1 LSQLNWSSPLTK
13 LSKTK
18 SKSIDALINSGH
30 ETIWDLL
37 SIFPLKTES
46 IPPVRQFQYAEPMS
60 LFKGVG
66 KVLSLQERPN
76 FKNKGRGGVP
86 LINVNLIVQD
96 NYSSATLSLK
106 WFNLYPTQAKMIREH
121 NQVHFLG
128 SVSEYQGIMQVMSPD
143 VTAITDEDIGRDIN
157 NWDTFQVSK
166 NVENIKVSYPTVSGV
181 SPHHVKGIMKK
192 IPTYLWECIED
203 TIPRDILIERDL
215 YSLEKVYLIIHGK
228 CSSSLI
234 CQENLYKCHERLLYN
249 ELINNQVK
257 LFARKASLEEKK
269 GIILKSDPDFLNKN
283 TKLFPYNLTEDQI
296 ESVQDIVRD
305 FTLGSP
311 MMRLIQGDVGCGKT
325 TVALLTALFVSQQ
338 GYQVAIMCPTE
349 SLAYQHYTTFS
360 ETLSGVASCSI
371 LVSGLDKK
379 TKDINLSEINKGKAQ
394 IVIGTHSL
402 IQKNVHFKKLAYVI
416 IDEQHKFGVQ
426 QRIELVSKGAG
437 VHCAL
442 MTATPIPRSLRLTQ
456 YGDLS
461 ISIIKNIPSGRK
473 GTQTKIVN
481 SKTYSKYLSFL
492 KTRIEMGEQAY
503 VVVPA
508 VLENEEQD
516 MLNLEFVL
524 KKYKEYFPDLTIKGL
539 HGKMKSDEKK
549 VTFDQFKEKSI
560 NILISTSVIEVG
572 INNLNA
578 TVMAILSPERFG
590 LSSLHQMRGRVGRG
604 KKPGFCFLVND
615 KEISEMSQNRLK
627 VIEQNTDGFIIA
639 DEDLKARGEGDLFGK
654 EQSGSKIASLLVNV
668 IERPDILEWAD
679 QDAQLLKRNF
689 TPMYQRILKS
699 FSNVSE
705 VTKTI

>member
-1 LSQLNWSSPLTK
+1 MSQINWSTPLTK

-18 SKSIDALINSGH
+18 SKSIQTLFDNGH
-30 ETIWDLL
+30 KTVWDLL
-37 SIFPLKTES
+37 SIFPLKTEPV
-46 IPPVRQFQYAEPMS
+46 PPVRPFQYATTMS

-66 KVLSLQERPN
+66 KIISVQEKPN

-86 LINVNLIVQD
+86 LINMNLVVQD
-96 NYSSATLSLK
+96 NYSSTTLFLK
-106 WFNLYPTQAKMIREH
+106 WFNLYPAQSQKVRNHKYIS
-121 NQVHFLG
+121 FLG
-128 SVSEYQGIMQVMSPD
+128 SISEYQGIKQVMSPD
-143 VTAITDEDIGRDIN
+143 ITDLTKEEMARDIDSWNNPEDIN
-157 NWDTFQVSK
+157 
-166 NVENIKVSYPTVSGV
+166 NIKVSYPTVSSV
-181 SPHHVKGIMKK
+181 SPHHVKGILNK
-192 IPTYLWECIED
+192 IPSQLWNEIVDPLPKNLLKKRE
-203 TIPRDILIERDL
+203 LF
-215 YSLEKVYLIIHGK
+215 SLEESYRIIHGK
-228 CSSSLI
+228 CSGVTL
-234 CQENLYKCHERLLYN
+234 CQENLYKSHERLLYN

-257 LFARKASLEEKK
+257 LFARKLSLKQK
-269 GIILKSDPDFLNKN
+269 TGIILKENKN
-283 TKLFPYNLTEDQI
+283 FIKTYKDLFPYELTSDQLKAT
-296 ESVQDIVRD
+296 QDILHD
-305 FTLGSP
+305 FTIGSP

-325 TVALLTALFVSQQ
+325 TVALLTSLFTCIQ
-338 GYQVAIMCPTE
+338 GHQVAIMCPTE
-349 SLAYQHYTTFS
+349 SLAYQHFTTFQ
-360 ETLSGVASCSI
+360 EILSDKLECRL
-371 LVSGLDKK
+371 LVSGLEKK
-379 TKDINLSEINKGKAQ
+379 EKEKTIKDIANGKAQ
-394 IVIGTHSL
+394 IIIGTHAL
-402 IQKNVHFKKLAYVI
+402 IQKNILFKSLAYVV

-426 QRIELVSKGAG
+426 QRIDLVSKGEG

-481 SKTYSKYLSFL
+481 SKTYAKYLSFV

-524 KKYKEYFPDLTIKGL
+524 KKYNDYYPNLNIIGL

-549 VTFDQFKEKSI
+549 NIFDQFKAGII

-604 KKPGFCFLVND
+604 EKPGFCFLVND
-615 KEISEMSQNRLK
+615 KEISETSLQRLK

-639 DEDLKARGEGDLFGK
+639 DEDLKMRGEGDLFGK
-654 EQSGSKIASLLVNV
+654 EQSGAKTASLLVNA
-668 IERPDILEWAD
+668 IERPDLLEWAD
-679 QDAQLLKRNF
+679 QDAQLLQ
-689 TPMYQRILKS
+689 TSYPDHYQAILRS
-699 FSNVSE
+699 FSNVSQ